1 MKINSLLAAI
11 VILSFVSGYSFCNK
25 EIIGGA
31 FAGMIC
37 LALIVWFEFILNK
50 KNIVEDIKRTK

>member
-31 FAGMIC
+31 FSGMIC
-37 LALIVWFEFILNK
+37 LVLIVWCEFLINK
-50 KNIVEDIKRTK
+50 SNIIDRGTK